1 MSEITLNFRLTTDDI
16 VKYNNITGKRL
27 YRIISI
33 VFFAVAM
40 FYIVD
45 SIYTKTFSAVI
56 TAAFL
61 VLFLVFVTNPV
72 WSKYLIRRTYKNN
85 FMLRQNTAVLFYQD
99 HIVEKSDSGSKIVY
113 EEHFPLEAIKS
124 IIESKEHYLLFI
136 SPVQAIIIP
145 KRAMNEEDKEKMKNL
160 IVNIFSNRYKNINR

>member
-72 WSKYLIRRTYKNN
+72 WSEYLIRRTYKNN
-85 FMLRQNTAVLFYQD
+85 FMLRQNTTVLFYQD
-99 HIVEKSDSGSKIVY
+99 HIVEKSEDGSKIMY

-145 KRAMNEEDKEKMKNL
+145 KRAMNEEDREKMKNL
-160 IVNIFSNRYKNINR
+160 ILNIFSNRYKNINR